1 MATVTAS
8 NGIAYYIWPF
18 ADLTAPEPVDEI
30 DYPTIDNTLTDG
42 YRAGILCGA
51 AAGMRSWKFTF
62 PSLMGTLTG
71 GVLTPTMID
80 INGATVTREQALRAL
95 FVENKVTGQP
105 FVYQDPQ
112 SGGTNYFVD
121 FADEMLTMVRM
132 RVKIYTSG
140 VEIRQRRLMGV
151 TLP

>member
-1 MATVTAS
+1 MAYVTAS
-8 NGIAYYIWPF
+8 NSIQYYVWPF
-18 ADLTAPEPVDEI
+18 ADLTTPEPVDEI
-30 DYPTIDNTLTDG
+30 EFATIDNTLTDG

-51 AAGMRSWKFTF
+51 SAGVRSWKFTF
-62 PSLMGTLTG
+62 PGLMGNLPG
-71 GVLTPTMID
+71 IIVPTMID
-80 INGATVTREQALRAL
+80 INGASVSREQALRAL

-121 FADEMLTMVRM
+121 FADEMLSMKRM

-140 VEIRQRRLMGV
+140 VEIRQRRLSGV